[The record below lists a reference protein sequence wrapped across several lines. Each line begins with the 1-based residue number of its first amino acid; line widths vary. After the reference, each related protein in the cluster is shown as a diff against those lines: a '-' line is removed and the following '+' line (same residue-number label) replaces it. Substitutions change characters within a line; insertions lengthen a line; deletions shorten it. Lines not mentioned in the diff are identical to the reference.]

1 MAFELQKSH
10 VLKSTVK
17 EPIYLITKHYHSFIA
32 LIVLFAAARDSTTAD
47 ALHDARQLTPTT
59 TTVTSSLFPATICS
73 IHNAAAGWY
82 ESREHVTSTAIL
94 WKYEHEWSAS
104 YGADKSSNTGSA
116 NGKPNTEAF
125 SRLYQL
131 SAATTDA
138 A

>member
-10 VLKSTVK
+10 VF
-17 EPIYLITKHYHSFIA
+17 EKHSKGTNLFDKQTLSQFHCFI
-32 LIVLFAAARDSTTAD
+32 ILFAAARDSTTAV